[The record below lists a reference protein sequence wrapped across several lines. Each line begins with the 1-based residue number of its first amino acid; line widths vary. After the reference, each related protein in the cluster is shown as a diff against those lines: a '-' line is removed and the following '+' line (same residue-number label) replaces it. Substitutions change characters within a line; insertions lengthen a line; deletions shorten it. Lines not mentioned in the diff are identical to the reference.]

1 MLLGNLISPQYIL
14 GALRPDD
21 HGMSLECDGRYVQNV
36 VVVCV
41 RHEDKVC
48 SSDMRVNGGRVRRR
62 NIIPTIEWPRV
73 SRCSRIRGPAG
84 RLRSKD
90 SRNIWIDQ
98 DNCGDRK
105 STRLNSSH
113 T

>member
-1 MLLGNLISPQYIL
+1 
-14 GALRPDD
+14 
-21 HGMSLECDGRYVQNV
+21 MSLECDGRYVQNV

-98 DNCGDRK
+98 DNCCPVADLPPLLPHPPH
-105 STRLNSSH
+105 TPPPPPYPIPRLLPP
-113 T
+113 